1 MHTYNIDL
9 IRKIYDLKSE
19 LSPKSSYSYSF
30 LDKNTK
36 KGEKVWIKFYN
47 GGEMQNQQFLLEVAE
62 NSPGNCTHIQTI
74 VGNDGKTYKSVT
86 GMLTIDGSIDTPDG
100 QPTVVLYVSDE
111 EESDSMMYRYSGEVN
126 VFRTVIYDAG
136 KIFLTLD
143 IIRNEDE
150 IIKDLNDF
158 SYEVITWWNSIC
170 SKVPELLGHLKL
182 QLPVDDSYN
191 NPFPNPEEETDETI
205 IPTTQ

>member
-36 KGEKVWIKFYN
+36 KGEKVLIKFYN
-47 GGEMQNQQFLLEVAE
+47 GDEMQNQQFLLEVTE
-62 NSPGNCTHIQTI
+62 NSPGNCTHIQKI

-111 EESDSMMYRYSGEVN
+111 EESDSMMYRYSGKVN

-170 SKVPELLGHLKL
+170 
-182 QLPVDDSYN
+182 
-191 NPFPNPEEETDETI
+191 
-205 IPTTQ
+205 

>member
-1 MHTYNIDL
+1 
-9 IRKIYDLKSE
+9 
-19 LSPKSSYSYSF
+19 
-30 LDKNTK
+30 
-36 KGEKVWIKFYN
+36 
-47 GGEMQNQQFLLEVAE
+47 
-62 NSPGNCTHIQTI
+62 
-74 VGNDGKTYKSVT
+74 
-86 GMLTIDGSIDTPDG
+86 MLTIDGSIDTPDG

-111 EESDSMMYRYSGEVN
+111 EESDSMMYRYPGEVN

-170 SKVPELLGHLKL
+170 SKAPELLGHLKL